1 MPRAST
7 ARRRDEARE
16 RILAAAVE
24 VIRSGGFRGAQMS
37 LIALRAG
44 VGVGSLYTHFPSQ
57 AELFAEIYQQ
67 VVRREL
73 GVMREAVAADGGPA
87 LARLAVAVRGFCER
101 SLQAGPLAYA
111 LMFEPAGTAVE
122 GLRIQLKEAFR
133 EVLADLVALA
143 VAEGAAPEHDVTV
156 SSAAVVGVMTE
167 TLVRPLAPG
176 GAPPADGF
184 ADRVAAMAL
193 GVVTAGVGTA

>member
-1 MPRAST
+1 MPRTST

-16 RILAAAVE
+16 RILEAAVE
-24 VIRSGGFRGAQMS
+24 VIRTGGFRGAQMS

-57 AELFAEIYQQ
+57 ADLFAEIYQR

-73 GVMREAVAADGGPA
+73 GVMREAVAVDGGPA

-111 LMFEPAGTAVE
+111 LMFEPSGPAVE
-122 GLRIQLKEAFR
+122 ALRIQLREAFR

-143 VAEGAAPEHDVTV
+143 VTEGAVPAHDVAV

-167 TLVRPLAPG
+167 TLVRPLSPA

-184 ADRVAAMAL
+184 ADRVAVMAL
-193 GVVTAGVGTA
+193 GVVTAQLR